1 MSDISGSSGSAYK
14 GNRGIGIPS
23 PIWSWVNDIIVLKS
37 KLGISSN
44 EFDKD
49 MSDLAIKIFENGYDA
64 RFQTA
69 QMIPVLNS
77 YFLTYKLNRKNKEAV
92 RKYGK
97 NNDGRR
103 KN

>member
-1 MSDISGSSGSAYK
+1 
-14 GNRGIGIPS
+14 
-23 PIWSWVNDIIVLKS
+23 
-37 KLGISSN
+37 
-44 EFDKD
+44 

>member
-1 MSDISGSSGSAYK
+1 MI
-14 GNRGIGIPS
+14 NE
-23 PIWSWVNDIIVLKS
+23 IITNKDEIIENIKAVSKS
-37 KLGISSN
+37 MCNVDKLESQKD
-44 EFDKD
+44 EVDKD